1 MIIVGIY
8 GAYDWDANNAT
19 DNSQNRIVHKHDN
32 YSYLI
37 EENASRGFVHDSG
50 CTLFVD
56 GKHIASVN
64 EERITREKY
73 DGNFPKNSIDYCL
86 NHAKISNDE
95 VDIVYS
101 VSPHSFIALDQ
112 VQQGVADKVI
122 KIHFPK
128 AEIRYV
134 GHHLSH
140 AASSV
145 FTSPFNEGSFLTFDG
160 GGSSVYNPITDSIDY
175 IENNSIGYFNK
186 EKRIFRFFT
195 MPENLYNNFGAFY
208 QMGSAAVYKSK
219 VGKVKNWETQIGVPG
234 KIMGLAAYG
243 SLDNYSKL
251 YNITEN
257 PFPFINF
264 PDFVVDGSPE
274 DAACCLQRNFEDGMI
289 DFLKVLKKRH
299 LDNNICFAGGSFLNV
314 CTNSLIRE
322 EFDNIHIP
330 PFTDDSGVH
339 FGAAIWGCYEEE
351 EKISVPDNLALLG
364 KEYTNDEIKK
374 YLDMFDLSYRE
385 YDVDVVVDRIKDN
398 KIVAWFQG
406 RSEHGPRAL
415 GSRSIFMSPTRA
427 ENKDIM
433 NERVKH
439 REYWRPFA
447 GIILE
452 ECVGDYFLE
461 NYTTPYMLYSQ
472 HSTSNELPAIT
483 HEDKTCR
490 VQTVN
495 RNQNPRVYDL
505 LTKLD
510 PPAILNT
517 SFNDSGEPIVET
529 PYHAVKAFA
538 KMDIDSMVI
547 GDFII
552 DK

>member
-8 GAYDWDANNAT
+8 GAYDWDANQAT
-19 DNSQNRIVHKHDN
+19 NSSD
-32 YSYLI
+32 Y
-37 EENASRGFVHDSG
+37 VHDSG

-73 DGNFPKNSIDYCL
+73 DGNFPRNSVDYCL
-86 NHAKISNDE
+86 DRAKISSNE

-101 VSPHSFIALDQ
+101 VSPHSFIAIDQ
-112 VQQGVADKVI
+112 IEQGIADRVI

-128 AEIRYV
+128 AEIRYI

-140 AASSV
+140 AASTV
-145 FTSPFNEGSFLTFDG
+145 FTSPFNEGSFLTLDG
-160 GGSSVYNPITDSIDY
+160 GGSSVYNPLTKSIDY

-208 QMGSAAVYKSK
+208 QMGSAAVYGSK
-219 VGKVKNWETQIGVPG
+219 VGEVKKWATQIGVPG

-251 YNITEN
+251 YNISEN

-289 DFLKVLKKRH
+289 DFLKVLKKYH
-299 LDNNICFAGGSFLNV
+299 LDDNVCFAGGTFLNV
-314 CTNSLIRE
+314 CTNSLIRK

-351 EKISVPDNLALLG
+351 EKISVPDNLAFLG
-364 KEYTNDEIKK
+364 KEYTDDEIKK
-374 YLDMFDLSYRE
+374 YLDMFSLSYRE
-385 YDVDVVVDRIKDN
+385 YDADVVADMIKDN

-433 NERVKH
+433 NKRVKH

-461 NYTTPYMLYSQ
+461 SYITPYMLYSQ
-472 HSTSNELPAIT
+472 HSTSDELPAIT

-490 VQTVN
+490 IQTVN

-517 SFNDSGEPIVET
+517 SFNDSGQPIVET
-529 PYHAVKAFA
+529 PYHAVKAFV

-547 GDFII
+547 GDYII